1 MIIMK
6 ALFSPF
12 PFHHTK
18 LHLHN
23 QIKNHINR
31 FQSGFQS
38 GLEFVYPSDRLCYNP
53 LERALIVVKV
63 KIRGCS
69 DGRMRVETSYNK
81 EVIKIL
87 RRIPGRSWEPRERA
101 WFFPDSPANTDM
113 LLQGLYRTGMFHA
126 ATEKNRKNFPV
137 PPMVMERML
146 RELRLKGYSRNTLKN
161 YTKHLEWFFDRTLLD
176 PLEVRTEDISLYLD
190 GLRSVAGISRSYTVQ
205 CISALKNLYRYGY
218 PDMKRNPADR
228 IPLPKKEERY
238 PDILSRTE
246 VKAILET
253 SQNRKHRFLLT
264 LVYSAGLRVSE
275 VVNLKQSDLDLERK
289 MIHIRQSKGKKDRF
303 VPLAARAVETYEKYK
318 EYYVVRDWL
327 FPGAREG
334 EHLSVRSA
342 QAVFDRSV
350 EKAEIRKKVS
360 IHSLRHAFATHLLE
374 DGVDLR
380 YIQVLLGHKSVRT
393 TEIYTHV
400 SRTDIQNIQ
409 SPLDRW

>member
-1 MIIMK
+1 MK
-6 ALFSPF
+6 
-12 PFHHTK
+12 
-18 LHLHN
+18 
-23 QIKNHINR
+23 
-31 FQSGFQS
+31 
-38 GLEFVYPSDRLCYNP
+38 
-53 LERALIVVKV
+53 
-63 KIRGCS
+63 
-69 DGRMRVETSYNK
+69 VETSYNE
-81 EVIKIL
+81 EVVKIL
-87 RRIPGRSWEPRERA
+87 RRIPDRSWEPREKA
-101 WFFPDSPANTDM
+101 WFFPDFPANTARR
-113 LLQGLYRTGMFHA
+113 LQGLYHTGMFSA
-126 ATEKNRKNFPV
+126 PDFEEKPVSAPDMVPRKIPI
-137 PPMVMERML
+137 PPAVLERML
-146 RELRLKGYSRNTLKN
+146 RELRLKGFSRHTLKI
-161 YTKHLEWFFDRTLLD
+161 YTKHLEWFFERTLLD
-176 PLEVRTEDISLYLD
+176 PLEVRTEDIRLYLD
-190 GLRSVAGISRSYTVQ
+190 RIRSVAGLSRSYAVQ

-218 PDMKRNPADR
+218 PDVAGNPADR

-246 VKAILET
+246 VKAILEIVK
-253 SQNRKHRFLLT
+253 NRKHRLLLT
-264 LVYSAGLRVSE
+264 LVYSSGLRVSE

-303 VPLAARAVETYEKYK
+303 VPLAARALELYEEYR
-318 EYYVVRDWL
+318 EYYIVRDWL

-334 EHLSVRSA
+334 DHLSVRSA

-400 SRTDIQNIQ
+400 SRMDIQNIK